1 MRKIS
6 SLPAHPLGDKQRE
19 ELTARGRTYC
29 DLAGVRFLDYS
40 GVLVQVI
47 GCGMDRRVVKLRAEG
62 RAVVDTKSYRRMN
75 PSRASQSMWDDDED
89 DFDLEDGSGPAVG
102 EVPSDDELCLLGPT
116 VYGFSLVCR
125 EWGELMV
132 VRSRLSSPFCPLP
145 ACRSTPSPRPKE
157 VRC

>member
-6 SLPAHPLGDKQRE
+6 SLPAHPLGDKQRA

-29 DLAGVRFLDYS
+29 DLAGVRFLEYS

-89 DFDLEDGSGPAVG
+89 EFDLEDGSAPAVG
-102 EVPSDDELCLLGPT
+102 DVPSEDELCLLGPT

-132 VRSRLSSPFCPLP
+132 VRSRPFSPSNLSSD
-145 ACRSTPSPRPKE
+145 
-157 VRC
+157 